1 MDGQSLDILSEK
13 LSKLKELYPEVFT
26 EDKIDWEKLQAT
38 LGNQINLSQE
48 RYHLNWAGKSEV
60 FRILQQRTSATLIP
74 VQEESTNFNET
85 ENIFIEGENLEVL
98 KVLQKSYFNKIK
110 VIYIDPP
117 YNTGSDSFIY
127 PDRFAESKDDY
138 LKRIGDKD
146 EEGLLL
152 KEGMFRKNSKD
163 SGHYHSNWLSM
174 MYPRLYLA
182 RNLLRDDGVIFVSID
197 DNEIHNLRMI
207 MNEIYGEE
215 NFLAQFIWRTD
226 GNFDNQAKVKN
237 CHEYFIAYCKELNQF
252 PHPPVIDPS
261 IPPSSKLYT
270 DEIRNTIVKNG
281 IANPISNIVLP
292 KGFPADFEEGI
303 IHSRSDKWP
312 YYLNDANVKNYK
324 LQNDTTISSGWSSK
338 ELIEEYIA
346 NNLNSIIDGKGQETS
361 FIISKTGAVEVIK
374 QRKSNQS
381 HVISVITN
389 LGNTQNTSAKLKSDG
404 IFFDFP
410 KPVILIKYLFK
421 MNEGN
426 DFIVLDFF
434 AGSGTTAQAVIEL
447 NKEDGGNR
455 KFILVQ
461 LPEKTDENSE
471 AYKAGYKTIADIC
484 KERIRRVIKKIN
496 TPVSNNP
503 SFFQGGGV
511 EGVVGFNVFKLAPS
525 NFKIWRSDVIEN
537 TEDLEKMIDIFDDQV
552 KPNAEKENMLYEL
565 ILKSGYPLTVE
576 TAYMPSNNGGYYSIN
591 NKETI
596 ILLESINQI
605 VIDEI
610 LKLNP
615 KNVIALDKL
624 FSGNDQLKTN
634 TVLQMKDTN
643 IEFRTV

>member
-26 EDKIDWEKLQAT
+26 EDKIDWEKLQT
-38 LGNQINLSQE
+38 VLGSQINLSQE

-74 VQEESTNFNET
+74 VPEESINFNET

-98 KVLQKSYFNKIK
+98 KVLQKSYFGKIK
-110 VIYIDPP
+110 MIYIDPP

-127 PDRFAESKDDY
+127 PDRFAETKDEY
-138 LKRIGDKD
+138 LKRIGDKN

-197 DNEIHNLRMI
+197 DNEVHNLRFI
-207 MNEIYGEE
+207 LNEIFGEE
-215 NFLAQFIWRTD
+215 NFVA
-226 GNFDNQAKVKN
+226 
-237 CHEYFIAYCKELNQF
+237 
-252 PHPPVIDPS
+252 
-261 IPPSSKLYT
+261 
-270 DEIRNTIVKNG
+270 
-281 IANPISNIVLP
+281 
-292 KGFPADFEEGI
+292 
-303 IHSRSDKWP
+303 
-312 YYLNDANVKNYK
+312 
-324 LQNDTTISSGWSSK
+324 
-338 ELIEEYIA
+338 
-346 NNLNSIIDGKGQETS
+346 SIIWN
-361 FIISKTGAVEVIK
+361 SKTGANDATTIDTVTEYILVFAK
-374 QRKSNQS
+374 NANNLEFKKN
-381 HVISVITN
+381 ISGYSISRYKYKDEFYKTRGPYY
-389 LGNTQNTSAKLKSDG
+389 LDTLDRGGLRYSDKLNYGIECSDG
-404 IFFDFP
+404 SKVFPNGRNEFVNDGWTYKWSYEKVKWGIKNKFIEIKEQRNGECNYKVYYKVYLNVDNEDVLVERGGAFKNLITEYKTGNGSIELNNLFGSNIFKYSKPYELILDFL
-410 KPVILIKYLFK
+410 LIVDT
-421 MNEGN
+421 EES
-426 DFIVLDFF
+426 IVLDFF

-496 TPVSNNP
+496 TPASNTP
-503 SFFQGGGV
+503 SLFKEGEQK
-511 EGVVGFNVFKLAPS
+511 GVVGFNVFKLAPS
-525 NFKIWRSDVIEN
+525 NFKIWRSDVIDN

-552 KPNAEKENMLYEL
+552 KPNAEKENMFYEL
-565 ILKSGYPLTVE
+565 MLKSGYPLTVE

-591 NKETI
+591 NNETI
-596 ILLESINQI
+596 ILLESISQTI
-605 VIDEI
+605 IDEI

-634 TVLQMKDTN
+634 TALQMKDAN